1 MNKSDILRSP
11 LFSVIYKYVCKSIEN
26 NIVQQLKYLRNDDKG
41 AFTRSNIRDDF
52 SVLNHDDF
60 SDLNQNVL
68 FDVHTAA

>member
-1 MNKSDILRSP
+1 MVSHCEDSL
-11 LFSVIYKYVCKSIEN
+11 C
-26 NIVQQLKYLRNDDKG
+26 KG

>member
-1 MNKSDILRSP
+1 MYFTP
-11 LFSVIYKYVCKSIEN
+11 IYVLSMTIHMFLVSFVT
-26 NIVQQLKYLRNDDKG
+26 IVGNFRPKG

-52 SVLNHDDF
+52 SVLYHDDF